1 MIRLDRTDDDEG
13 GACAA
18 TGVPERFRAV
28 YGDEHDR
35 DHRCQ
40 GCDGFRRLSR
50 GSAAL
55 SACLGEKSS
64 LDAPEGAADPASLP
78 DRQHP
83 WNVTLP
89 DDDDGNVRPPEHHVF
104 LGLSLSSDPD
114 DAAREAVA
122 AALADVERAIE
133 RSADGVLFTLGYT
146 PAYFDRFEASLDDAV
161 DLPEPDPIVALTVES
176 QVTVDTDDALLHLA
190 SDDGAAILAVEE
202 ALFGERDRLNGRS
215 LSATLDSVF
224 ERSTRR
230 TGFVGPGM
238 PADRQEGLDGIP
250 DGEPVPEEAPF
261 FMGFRSGVRENQATE
276 DRVTIREG
284 PFAGGATQH
293 FETIVLDLDVW
304 FEDNDHPHRVARMF
318 SPAHAEREA
327 VGEYGEK
334 LGTATG
340 VAGVVDGIYDHA
352 REDGEPLLL
361 RRDVNTTDGDV
372 AGVHFVSLQRS
383 VDEFRRAREAMLGEE
398 FGQYGLGPRQSNG
411 ILQYLR
417 VRRWGSYLVPPRT
430 HRALPAPAPD
440 GNA

>member
-1 MIRLDRTDDDEG
+1 MCPPNGRATRDDGETPLSRR
-13 GACAA
+13 AFVRAAVA
-18 TGVPERFRAV
+18 TG
-28 YGDEHDR
+28 
-35 DHRCQ
+35 
-40 GCDGFRRLSR
+40 

-55 SACLGEKSS
+55 SACLGEESS
-64 LDAPEGAADPASLP
+64 LDAPEGATNPASLP
-78 DRQHP
+78 DRQHA
-83 WNVTLP
+83 WNGSLP
-89 DDDDGNVRPPEHHVF
+89 TDDDGNVRPPEHHVF
-104 LGLSLSSDPD
+104 LGLALSSDPD
-114 DAAREAVA
+114 DAARETVA
-122 AALADVERAIE
+122 AALADVERAVE

-146 PAYFDRFEASLDDAV
+146 PAYFDRFEPSLADAV
-161 DLPEPDPIVALTVES
+161 DLPAPDPIVALTVES

-224 ERSTRR
+224 DRSTRR

-261 FMGFRSGVRENQATE
+261 FMGFRSGFRENQATE

-293 FETIVLDLDVW
+293 FETIALDLEVW
-304 FEDNDHPHRVARMF
+304 FEDNDHSHRVARMF

-334 LGTATG
+334 LGTVTG
-340 VAGVVDGIYDHA
+340 VAGVVDEIHDHAREDGAVGHAQKVARA

-361 RRDVNTTDGDV
+361 RRDVNTTDGDI
-372 AGVHFVSLQRS
+372 AGVHFVSLQRGIG
-383 VDEFRRAREAMLGEE
+383 EFRRAREAMLGEE

-430 HRALPAPAPD
+430 HRALPTPVPD
-440 GNA
+440 GNAEPSR